1 MSGATRTIQ
10 QPAGTGSI
18 LVAVGMAA
26 LVVAA
31 AAAIAFAVANA
42 GRTTAAPAP
51 APIFAPA
58 VRDLGARDTTS
69 PARGLAN
76 NPVHDLGSREGSGVR
91 TRVLGDQLKDD
102 QLVGGTSPALGYH
115 GFGNR
120 ADTGNAS
127 SSGSNPGA
135 PATRHAGLWPS

>member
-10 QPAGTGSI
+10 QPAGTGSTLAAI
-18 LVAVGMAA
+18 GMAA

-31 AAAIAFAVANA
+31 TAALAFAVANA
-42 GRTTAAPAP
+42 GRTTTAAPAP
-51 APIFAPA
+51 APIYAPA

-76 NPVHDLGSREGSGVR
+76 NPVHDLGSREGAGVR
-91 TRVLGDQLKDD
+91 TRVLGNQDD
-102 QLVGGTSPALGYH
+102 RPVGGTSPALGYH
-115 GFGNR
+115 GFGNA
-120 ADTGNAS
+120 ADKGNAA

-135 PATRHAGLWPS
+135 PAARHAGLRPS